1 MNLLRTQ
8 IGGCDVANVVAITCL
23 SIGKRPNSRVL
34 ATLGSIFLA
43 DKLLEALVSRNN
55 LFVDRIDCGGTQPLL
70 VCRGNG
76 CREVFDWL
84 CERTVFAVFRSDLL
98 DLYRHFVQ

>member
-8 IGGCDVANVVAITCL
+8 IGGCDVANVVTITCL

-34 ATLGSIFLA
+34 AALGSIFLA
-43 DKLLEALVSRNN
+43 DKLLEASVCRNI
-55 LFVDRIDCGGTQPLL
+55 LFVVRIDCAGAQRLL
-70 VCRGNG
+70 VCRENG

-84 CERTVFAVFRSDLL
+84 CERTVFAKPIKNFPA
-98 DLYRHFVQ
+98 